1 MSILPFAPIVHC
13 GFTLAYGLTCKW
25 HPIYRC
31 KKQRPFFHSTIRP
44 ERSIFFQHNVYH
56 SNHLPSCCCYDY
68 FGSFSGKA
76 MDLIDQLEIAD
87 GLKQL
92 LLSKDFTL
100 KSLLNASSS
109 DLAKIPGIDEYVAK
123 ILSSAIK

>member
-1 MSILPFAPIVHC
+1 MKLCASTRGRCVTLRYSVFRIFKKLETKYYKLPAKLIKLCCAKEQVMTTVTESS
-13 GFTLAYGLTCKW
+13 GDGSNSSSV
-25 HPIYRC
+25 I
-31 KKQRPFFHSTIRP
+31 
-44 ERSIFFQHNVYH
+44 ER
-56 SNHLPSCCCYDY
+56 L
-68 FGSFSGKA
+68 KA

-109 DLAKIPGIDEYVAK
+109 DFCKNPWH
-123 ILSSAIK
+123 

>member
-1 MSILPFAPIVHC
+1 MTTVTESSGDGSNSSSVL
-13 GFTLAYGLTCKW
+13 
-25 HPIYRC
+25 
-31 KKQRPFFHSTIRP
+31 
-44 ERSIFFQHNVYH
+44 ER
-56 SNHLPSCCCYDY
+56 L
-68 FGSFSGKA
+68 KA

-109 DLAKIPGIDEYVAK
+109 DSAKILGIDEYVDK
-123 ILSSAIK
+123 ILSSAIKQSMATKDLSHNSMIKQNLVAEGIK